1 MTKIFITVI
10 LFLLALSIL
19 ASPSQQELQALLKD
33 QHLDLTYGV
42 VLPEAKP
49 YNDFSTIAKP
59 PYYMPIF
66 SHPMWQEPDGFLS
79 PYSFWYHTDF
89 AADPFDGRIDPFV
102 VGEPLPSTTATLLIA
117 FGMLGI
123 IGCRKLRINQT
134 I

>member
-10 LFLLALSIL
+10 LFMLALSIL

-42 VLPEAKP
+42 MLPPQKP

-59 PYYMPIF
+59 PYYMPLF

-89 AADPFDGRIDPFV
+89 AADPFDGRIEPLV
-102 VGEPLPSTTATLLIA
+102 VGEPLPSTAVTLLIA

-123 IGCRKLRINQT
+123 IGCRKLRFNSAI
-134 I
+134 

>member
-10 LFLLALSIL
+10 LFMLALSIL

-42 VLPEAKP
+42 VLPEARP
-49 YNDFSTIAKP
+49 YNDFSTFAKP
-59 PYYMPIF
+59 PYYMQLF

-79 PYSFWYHTDF
+79 PYSSWYHTDF
-89 AADPFDGRIDPFV
+89 AEDPFDGRIEPFV
-102 VGEPLPSTTATLLIA
+102 VGEPLPPATATLLIA
-117 FGMLGI
+117 LGMLGI
-123 IGCRKLRINQT
+123 IKCRKLHFNQA

>member
-10 LFLLALSIL
+10 LFMLALSIL
-19 ASPSQQELQALLKD
+19 ASPLQQELQALLKD

-89 AADPFDGRIDPFV
+89 AEEPFDGCIEPV
-102 VGEPLPSTTATLLIA
+102 AVGEPLPPVTATLLIA
-117 FGMLGI
+117 LGMLGI
-123 IGCRKLRINQT
+123 MKWRKLRFNKAI
-134 I
+134 

>member
-10 LFLLALSIL
+10 LFMLALSIL

-33 QHLDLTYGV
+33 QHFDLTYGV

-59 PYYMPIF
+59 PYYMPLF

-89 AADPFDGRIDPFV
+89 AEDPFDGLIEVYV
-102 VGEPLPSTTATLLIA
+102 VGEPLPPATITILIA
-117 FGMLGI
+117 LGMLGI
-123 IGCRKLRINQT
+123 IKCRKLRFNKT

>member
-19 ASPSQQELQALLKD
+19 ASQSQQELQVLLKD

-42 VLPEAKP
+42 VIPEAKP
-49 YNDFSTIAKP
+49 YNDFSTITKP
-59 PYYMPIF
+59 PYYMQLF

-79 PYSFWYHTDF
+79 PYSSWYHTDF
-89 AADPFDGRIDPFV
+89 AEDPFDGRIEPLV
-102 VGEPLPSTTATLLIA
+102 VGEPLPPATATLLIA
-117 FGMLGI
+117 LGMLGI
-123 IGCRKLRINQT
+123 MKWRKLHCNQA

>member
-66 SHPMWQEPDGFLS
+66 SHPMGQEPDGFLS

>member
-10 LFLLALSIL
+10 LFMLALSIL

-33 QHLDLTYGV
+33 QHFDLTYGV
-42 VLPEAKP
+42 VLPPQKP

-89 AADPFDGRIDPFV
+89 AADPFDGRIEPFV

-117 FGMLGI
+117 IGMLGI
-123 IGCRKLRINQT
+123 IGCRKLHFNQA